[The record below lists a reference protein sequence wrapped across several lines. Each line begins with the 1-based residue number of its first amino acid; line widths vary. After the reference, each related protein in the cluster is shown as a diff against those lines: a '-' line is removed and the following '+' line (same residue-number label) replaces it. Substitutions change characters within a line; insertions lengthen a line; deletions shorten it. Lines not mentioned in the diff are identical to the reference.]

1 MRFCFERSIFP
12 QRVGCERRTRPIFFG
27 RGWRS
32 GQELSE
38 SMLFSVGTP
47 SMSRK
52 RAPRND
58 RTAPLCET
66 KSIYVCAVI
75 NFTAGLDL
83 FAVCDILCGE
93 TSCGRPRAIKDILV
107 PSCSH
112 CCVLQCGSPPKSG
125 CWLRAYAPHRTS
137 ALFEHPTDV
146 FHIANCTSSNPPKE
160 LFLMREKSSA
170 FYSPHANKF

>member
-1 MRFCFERSIFP
+1 MSARFFHNGRVFNAKHERFFFLDL
-12 QRVGCERRTRPIFFG
+12 RT
-27 RGWRS
+27 S
-32 GQELSE
+32 GPLSE
-38 SMLFSVGTP
+38 IVCSTLAP
-47 SMSRK
+47 SPLSIK